1 MGKRKKEGVKK
12 EIEKNGRILGKK
24 NKKENIIRVKKVREG
39 KNERISKKRK
49 RTKRNK
55 KHIEIMKEFWKK
67 KKIKRVKKK

>member
-12 EIEKNGRILGKK
+12 ETEKMEEFWKK

-49 RTKRNK
+49 RTKRMK
-55 KHIEIMKEFWKK
+55 KHIEIMKEFWKN